1 MQQTQRDTSRD
12 MEQTSNNSI
21 DPIIRA
27 DDDWL
32 ARYLPGALGR
42 ERRRWAAP
50 DPAIRRIHWLRFGLA
65 VVALMTAAAHLFAL
79 PAPAPL
85 VTLWLDVE
93 ISFYVLIAIVYLL
106 GLRRWYLPAIGFTVL
121 NVVGYFGSGL
131 VAIPGIISS
140 PLANH
145 LDIAHYSFGSAISVI
160 GWTVLLVVG
169 TLMLRLDH
177 GSRLNEQLRHS

>member
-1 MQQTQRDTSRD
+1 MQQTQQDRSRD
-12 MEQTSNNSI
+12 MERTSNNSV

-32 ARYLPGALGR
+32 ARFLPGPLGR

-79 PAPAPL
+79 PTPAPL

-131 VAIPGIISS
+131 VAMLAS
-140 PLANH
+140 PLPR
-145 LDIAHYSFGSAISVI
+145 LQVTSTLPTTPSAVESQSSA
-160 GWTVLLVVG
+160 GRFCLSSA
-169 TLMLRLDH
+169 R
-177 GSRLNEQLRHS
+177 